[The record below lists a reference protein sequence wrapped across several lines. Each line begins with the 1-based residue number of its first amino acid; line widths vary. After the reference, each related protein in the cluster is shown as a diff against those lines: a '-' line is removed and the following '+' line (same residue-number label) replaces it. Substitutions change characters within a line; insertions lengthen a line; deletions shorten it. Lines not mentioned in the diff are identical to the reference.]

1 MTESAIVV
9 LEKEQA
15 SLVEIQPPET
25 LGPHEVRG
33 KTLYTLIS
41 PGTELSGY
49 YQGSKFPVSPGYAA
63 AFQVES
69 AGSNVVSAKRGDL
82 LFCMGRH
89 QSFQQVN
96 AADTV
101 PIPEGLP
108 PHKAPIA
115 RLMGVTMT
123 TLMTASARPGDIVLF
138 SGAGPVGYLGAH
150 MFANAGYEV
159 HVVEPN
165 EARREFLRASG
176 LPHVYPSF
184 PFEEKSLAGRVALAV
199 ECSGHEAAVLDASK
213 MVQKRGEVVLVGV
226 PWKRKTDLLLHDL
239 LHVVFFNYITVRSGW
254 EWEMPMHSSNFQPHS
269 IFSGYRN
276 ALNWLKEEKIP
287 VDDLITFVDPRD
299 AQATYQ
305 QLLGGTFPG
314 LFAIFDWSQR

>member
-1 MTESAIVV
+1 MSESAIVI

-49 YQGSKFPVSPGYAA
+49 YQGSKFPNSPGYAA

-69 AGSNVVSAKRGDL
+69 AGSNVESAKSGDL

-101 PIPEGLP
+101 PIP
-108 PHKAPIA
+108 
-115 RLMGVTMT
+115 
-123 TLMTASARPGDIVLF
+123 D
-138 SGAGPVGYLGAH
+138 
-150 MFANAGYEV
+150 
-159 HVVEPN
+159 
-165 EARREFLRASG
+165 G
-176 LPHVYPSF
+176 LPH
-184 PFEEKSLAGRVALAV
+184 E
-199 ECSGHEAAVLDASK
+199 
-213 MVQKRGEVVLVGV
+213 
-226 PWKRKTDLLLHDL
+226 
-239 LHVVFFNYITVRSGW
+239 
-254 EWEMPMHSSNFQPHS
+254 
-269 IFSGYRN
+269 
-276 ALNWLKEEKIP
+276 
-287 VDDLITFVDPRD
+287 

-314 LFAIFDWSQR
+314 LFAIFEWSRIR